1 MKSQRKRILIIGG
14 YGMVGSNIARLIR
27 NVDPS
32 IELILS
38 GRNPLKGEQLSNEL
52 KNAETAYVNLEEG
65 LDLSK
70 LGNIDLIITAM
81 QDRSNISRE
90 VAISKG
96 IACITVSEL
105 ADQISSTTFL
115 SLQKPITAPI
125 VFAGHWQAGL
135 LTLVVK
141 YLAAKFDHITHI
153 DMAGLYDEKDQVGPE
168 VANDVNGFVGQ
179 AMIRQDRQWLSV
191 PAKDQSREICL
202 YDGSL
207 VTGYPLSTLDVPSIA
222 AFTNA
227 ANIRF
232 DFATGESLGS
242 SRGLKASH
250 DLYIDIEGMLLSGKK
265 TKLRTIVSGRKGNSQ
280 LTAVGV
286 FLIVEKILGL
296 NGKNAT
302 TAGGLYLPETIV
314 PVTDLMKRLKEF
326 NIEFI
331 EMSTG

>member
-1 MKSQRKRILIIGG
+1 M
-14 YGMVGSNIARLIR
+14 
-27 NVDPS
+27 
-32 IELILS
+32 
-38 GRNPLKGEQLSNEL
+38 
-52 KNAETAYVNLEEG
+52 
-65 LDLSK
+65 
-70 LGNIDLIITAM
+70 
-81 QDRSNISRE
+81 
-90 VAISKG
+90 
-96 IACITVSEL
+96 
-105 ADQISSTTFL
+105 
-115 SLQKPITAPI
+115 
-125 VFAGHWQAGL
+125 
-135 LTLVVK
+135 
-141 YLAAKFDHITHI
+141 
-153 DMAGLYDEKDQVGPE
+153 
-168 VANDVNGFVGQ
+168 
-179 AMIRQDRQWLSV
+179 
-191 PAKDQSREICL
+191 
-202 YDGSL
+202 
-207 VTGYPLSTLDVPSIA
+207 TGYPLSTLDVPSIA

-314 PVTDLMKRLKEF
+314 PVTDLMNRLKEF